1 VRIEPF
7 GKKRGSALVVNRIVI
22 DYGVRH

>member
-7 GKKRGSALVVNRIVI
+7 GKKRRSALVVNRIVI